1 MQRCSDSVF
10 HAIIH
15 GGADDPFHVTGQVVP
30 YDLEVLR
37 QHVLLRRGGQT
48 RVEVR
53 LPFGQRAMFLRALR
67 DLERRG
73 VELVVEP

>member
-1 MQRCSDSVF
+1 MF
-10 HAIIH
+10 HATIH
-15 GGADDPFHVTGQVVP
+15 DGAEDPFHVTGQVVP

-37 QHVLLRRGGQT
+37 QHVLLRKGRPT

-53 LPFGQRAMFLRALR
+53 LPPGQRGTFLRALR